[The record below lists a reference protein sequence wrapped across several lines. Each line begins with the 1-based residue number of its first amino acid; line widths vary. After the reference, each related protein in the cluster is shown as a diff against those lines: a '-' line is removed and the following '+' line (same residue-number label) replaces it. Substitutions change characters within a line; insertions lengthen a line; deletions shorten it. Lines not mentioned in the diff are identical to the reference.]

1 MDIELRPD
9 AEPERGLLGRADHFS
24 FLQGGIPAI
33 GFLFG
38 YEAGTDAERRF
49 REWYTVRYHRPQDDL
64 TQPMDFDAATKFNQF
79 FLQAHGGGREREGAT
94 FIQAWQQFCAQA
106 LR

>member
-79 FLQAHGGGREREGAT
+79 FYKLTEAVANAKERPSFRPGSSFAPKP
-94 FIQAWQQFCAQA
+94 
-106 LR
+106 